1 MNWINLAINYQQ
13 NYWQNRNKMKVVTHS
28 FGSDSAE
35 RGADAVGKKKVEG
48 QEESDRVRGG
58 ENGGQQR

>member
-1 MNWINLAINYQQ
+1 
-13 NYWQNRNKMKVVTHS
+13 MKVVTHS